1 MAKQNCDKNCL
12 TCGQEQRSYC
22 AVQMAKANQELLM
35 SLLQEVRE
43 MKDSGANLIAPQFS
57 PVREEETEPTD
68 SGAVAINE

>member
-22 AVQMAKANQELLM
+22 AVQMANANQELLM

-43 MKDSGANLIAPQFS
+43 MKSCGANLIAPQFT
-57 PVREEETEPTD
+57 PDTEKETEPTD
-68 SGAVAINE
+68 SGAVTIN

>member
-22 AVQMAKANQELLM
+22 AVQMANANQELIM

-43 MKDSGANLIAPQFS
+43 MKSSGANLIVPHLV
-57 PVREEETEPTD
+57 PVQTEEETEPTD
-68 SGAVAINE
+68 SGAVTIN